1 MLRLLRAVYGL
12 KSSGASF
19 MKQLSDE
26 ILKFEER
33 VTVVVPDE
41 VSDRKGEKGKTR
53 TKVEYCKF
61 QRTLTDQCIYVY
73 RDSLGR
79 EMLFLSYVDD
89 IICATT
95 DVELRDRFFD
105 HLRKTWQITPEGTL
119 DRFLACQFQRSEDR
133 WAWRATMSAYIEKI
147 AHRFGLTETRNH
159 KTPMEPGFC
168 LTEDD
173 FKEEPTEEMKTE
185 MRSIIGSIG
194 YAVTALRYD
203 VAYAVSVLSRHLVR
217 PCSKVL
223 DAARRVVMYLYQ
235 TRDFFIEWRSSE
247 EEIQDGTANVLTG
260 SVDASF
266 GMDSMTRRSHAGYL
280 NFVNHGAISWKSGLQ
295 PIVTLSSCE
304 AEYLGLC
311 AEVCE
316 VKYLRNLLADLGH
329 EQTESTLIWEDNRAA
344 ILVAQQECSS
354 AGRCKHIDIRFR
366 FVAEAIKDRVVRVR
380 YTPTDL
386 NLADLL
392 TKPLATKEFG
402 RLVDMCRDKKSTKFA
417 VGDKELSVATGQQA
431 FMVYCW

>member
-1 MLRLLRAVYGL
+1 
-12 KSSGASF
+12 
-19 MKQLSDE
+19 
-26 ILKFEER
+26 
-33 VTVVVPDE
+33 
-41 VSDRKGEKGKTR
+41 
-53 TKVEYCKF
+53 
-61 QRTLTDQCIYVY
+61 
-73 RDSLGR
+73 
-79 EMLFLSYVDD
+79 
-89 IICATT
+89 
-95 DVELRDRFFD
+95 
-105 HLRKTWQITPEGTL
+105 
-119 DRFLACQFQRSEDR
+119 
-133 WAWRATMSAYIEKI
+133 
-147 AHRFGLTETRNH
+147 
-159 KTPMEPGFC
+159 
-168 LTEDD
+168 
-173 FKEEPTEEMKTE
+173 
-185 MRSIIGSIG
+185 
-194 YAVTALRYD
+194 VTALRYD
-203 VAYAVSVLSRHLVR
+203 VAYAVSAFSRHLVR

-223 DAARRVVMYLYQ
+223 DAARRVVMHLYQ

-354 AGRCKHIDIRFR
+354 AGRCKQIDIRFR

-402 RLVDMCRDKKSTKFA
+402 RLVDMCRDRKSTKFA
-417 VGDKELSVATGQQA
+417 VGDKELSVTMGSQA
-431 FMVYCW
+431 FMVHCW

>member
-1 MLRLLRAVYGL
+1 M
-12 KSSGASF
+12 
-19 MKQLSDE
+19 
-26 ILKFEER
+26 
-33 VTVVVPDE
+33 
-41 VSDRKGEKGKTR
+41 
-53 TKVEYCKF
+53 
-61 QRTLTDQCIYVY
+61 
-73 RDSLGR
+73 
-79 EMLFLSYVDD
+79 
-89 IICATT
+89 
-95 DVELRDRFFD
+95 
-105 HLRKTWQITPEGTL
+105 
-119 DRFLACQFQRSEDR
+119 
-133 WAWRATMSAYIEKI
+133 
-147 AHRFGLTETRNH
+147 
-159 KTPMEPGFC
+159 
-168 LTEDD
+168 
-173 FKEEPTEEMKTE
+173 
-185 MRSIIGSIG
+185 
-194 YAVTALRYD
+194 
-203 VAYAVSVLSRHLVR
+203 
-217 PCSKVL
+217 
-223 DAARRVVMYLYQ
+223 
-235 TRDFFIEWRSSE
+235 
-247 EEIQDGTANVLTG
+247 
-260 SVDASF
+260 
-266 GMDSMTRRSHAGYL
+266 
-280 NFVNHGAISWKSGLQ
+280 
-295 PIVTLSSCE
+295 TLSSCE